1 MNFSI
6 FNSKVINTW
15 KMCEYFVSS
24 FWCWFRLN
32 CREWGSEH
40 PRECTHTYTLTYN
53 HDKIMSSICDL
64 FSIVADFIT
73 SQKCMVQKMFI
84 MHFGA
89 YLWFNCIRFGM
100 TTHHSKVTHHFRSI
114 PWMANS
120 RKTLNENIFKRFDI
134 AWTTACLDMTIL
146 RHNFYVIFVYGAIAA
161 LFLYSLWLNLFLFF
175 FPPFFLNSVSVVVF
189 FSLHLWSQFACTVI
203 QYMHCIQLWILN
215 LSN

>member
-1 MNFSI
+1 MN
-6 FNSKVINTW
+6 T
-15 KMCEYFVSS
+15 
-24 FWCWFRLN
+24 RT
-32 CREWGSEH
+32 R
-40 PRECTHTYTLTYN
+40 THTNSHTNT

-161 LFLYSLWLNLFLFF
+161 LFLYSLWLNLFLIFFKILFQLLFF
-175 FPPFFLNSVSVVVF
+175 FLFIFDHNLPA
-189 FSLHLWSQFACTVI
+189 LWYNTCIVYNYEYWISQTKR
-203 QYMHCIQLWILN
+203 HP
-215 LSN
+215 

>member
-1 MNFSI
+1 MN
-6 FNSKVINTW
+6 T
-15 KMCEYFVSS
+15 
-24 FWCWFRLN
+24 RT
-32 CREWGSEH
+32 R
-40 PRECTHTYTLTYN
+40 THTNSHTNT

-161 LFLYSLWLNLFLFF
+161 LFLYSLWLNLFLIF
-175 FPPFFLNSVSVVVF
+175 FPPFFLKFCFSYCFF
-189 FSLHLWSQFACTVI
+189 FSSSLITICLHCDTIHALYTTMNIES
-203 QYMHCIQLWILN
+203 LKLN
-215 LSN
+215 AIRNNKCL

>member
-1 MNFSI
+1 
-6 FNSKVINTW
+6 
-15 KMCEYFVSS
+15 
-24 FWCWFRLN
+24 
-32 CREWGSEH
+32 
-40 PRECTHTYTLTYN
+40 
-53 HDKIMSSICDL
+53 
-64 FSIVADFIT
+64 
-73 SQKCMVQKMFI
+73 MVQKMFI

-161 LFLYSLWLNLFLFF
+161 LFLYSLWLNLFLIFF
-175 FPPFFLNSVSVVVF
+175 SSIFFFLNSVSVVDFF
-189 FSLHLWSQFACTVI
+189 FSSSLITICLDCDTIHALYTTMNIESLKLNAIRNNKCLYELFTLILSQHIRYIFDDW
-203 QYMHCIQLWILN
+203 LNDILYAICDVRHSTLN
-215 LSN
+215 SHI